1 VSRLRRRLPEVAD
14 RDRFAA
20 ACLAVDRLLRFMRRA
35 DLRWAHYADSSASIV
50 SQRHDF
56 GG

>member
-1 VSRLRRRLPEVAD
+1 LPETAD

-35 DLRWAHYADSSASIV
+35 DLSWAHYADSSAAIRSE
-50 SQRHDF
+50 QLNLK
-56 GG
+56 

>member
-1 VSRLRRRLPEVAD
+1 MSRLRRRLPEVAD

-35 DLRWAHYADSSASIV
+35 DLSWAHYVDSAAAIT
-50 SQRHDF
+50 SQRL
-56 GG
+56 

>member
-35 DLRWAHYADSSASIV
+35 DLSWAHYVDSAAAIT
-50 SQRHDF
+50 SQRL
-56 GG
+56 